1 MFHFQ
6 PPYEIII
13 LHLWTWSFGLNIFE
27 LLQSLIYLKAEKV
40 LGRYAFYLHPP
51 HQSLMERNIENSEN
65 TSDMG
70 IK

>member
-1 MFHFQ
+1 MK
-6 PPYEIII
+6 
-13 LHLWTWSFGLNIFE
+13 T
-27 LLQSLIYLKAEKV
+27 EKV
-40 LGRYAFYLHPP
+40 LGKNAFCLHP